1 MAVDRFGKRF
11 INFVIGDRSHQTAEE
26 FWETIKQH
34 KMEKIS
40 SDHWKSYQ
48 GIVPKEKHLQTKA
61 ETFTV
66 EAYNSLFGHFLARMR
81 RKSKC
86 YSKKIEMPRL
96 SILLLMHHRNKT
108 LSIFD

>member
-1 MAVDRFGKRF
+1 M
-11 INFVIGDRSHQTAEE
+11 GDRSHQTVEK

-48 GIVPKEKHLQTKA
+48 SIVAKEKHLQTKA

-66 EAYNSLFGHFLARMR
+66 EAYNNLFRHFLARMR
-81 RKSKC
+81 RKSNA
-86 YSKKIEMPRL
+86 
-96 SILLLMHHRNKT
+96 ILEK
-108 LSIFD
+108 